1 MLHFSKETYEIA
13 SMKMSLTATGDSV
26 CPIGDLLLRC
36 TLIISSV
43 QGKSSPNSGCLSSH
57 LPPNAT
63 SKSILTEKRQLK
75 HVGGDFEQHNGEFS
89 TLIFIHD
96 AQNVNSNTSSAAS
109 YYIFSMPVWQ

>member
-1 MLHFSKETYEIA
+1 MLHFTKETYEIA
-13 SMKMSLTATGDSV
+13 SMKLSLTATDDSV
-26 CPIGDLLLRC
+26 CLIGDLLLHC

-43 QGKSSPNSGCLSSH
+43 QGKGSPNSGCLSSH

-63 SKSILTEKRQLK
+63 SKSILKETRHLK

-96 AQNVNSNTSSAAS
+96 ARNVNCNTSSAAY
-109 YYIFSMPVWQ
+109 YYIFSMPV